1 MNGQV
6 QRAVFGNDQVVFDK
20 GTNEFV
26 HPDGGRQKVYSN
38 LVYSTDRVVWNTQW
52 IDPELK
58 QQALE
63 HCLGFTLGPRPSS
76 TKRASMDEREPAQS
90 GSPVG
95 APDASRQ
102 GFVSQCSIS
111 ENTSIDL

>member
-6 QRAVFGNDQVVFDK
+6 VFENN
-20 GTNEFV
+20 TNEFV

-38 LVYSTDRVVWNTQW
+38 LVYYPDRVVWNTKW

-63 HCLGFTLGPRPSS
+63 HCLGFSLGPRAS
-76 TKRASMDEREPAQS
+76 TKRASMDPGCPTLRTS
-90 GSPVG
+90 LTGK
-95 APDASRQ
+95 
-102 GFVSQCSIS
+102 SIF
-111 ENTSIDL
+111 

>member
-1 MNGQV
+1 MNSQV
-6 QRAVFGNDQVVFDK
+6 VFENNQVVFDK

-38 LVYSTDRVVWNTQW
+38 LIYYPDRVVWNTKL

-63 HCLGFTLGPRPSS
+63 HCLGFSLGPRPLQ
-76 TKRASMDEREPAQS
+76 RS
-90 GSPVG
+90 GH
-95 APDASRQ
+95 
-102 GFVSQCSIS
+102 F
-111 ENTSIDL
+111 